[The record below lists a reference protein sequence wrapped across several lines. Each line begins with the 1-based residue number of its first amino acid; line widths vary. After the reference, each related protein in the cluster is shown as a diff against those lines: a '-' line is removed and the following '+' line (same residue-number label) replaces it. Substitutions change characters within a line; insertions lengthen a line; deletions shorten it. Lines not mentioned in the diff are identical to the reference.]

1 MRTHDDTWDIK
12 TSVGA
17 TAVMVAAARA
27 VETDRPDPLIRDP
40 YARLL
45 VTNAGAGAIWEAMLD
60 PTLVAKAAAI
70 DAETAAI
77 VAYLRSY
84 QAVRTNFFDTYFASA
99 VAAGIRQV
107 VILAS
112 GLDSRAYRLDWP
124 AGTIV
129 YEIDQPKV
137 LSYKST
143 TLAENGV
150 TPSAGRREV
159 PADLRQDWPAA
170 LRDAGFDPTART
182 AWLAEGLLMYL
193 PAEAQDRLF
202 TQVGAVS
209 VRAAGSRPRLRRCTA
224 KSGEQKCGH
233 GSRKWPMCSVSS
245 RPSTC
250 RNWSTTT
257 RIGRPLPT
265 GSPITVGGP
274 DPNVRPTRCAAW
286 VAGLRG
292 CRWRTTRLRSPSL
305 SPQSGCS
312 ERIRLTLYIRIYG
325 WIFSIA
331 GSTG

>member
-112 GLDSRAYRLDWP
+112 GLDSRAYRLD
-124 AGTIV
+124 
-129 YEIDQPKV
+129 
-137 LSYKST
+137 
-143 TLAENGV
+143 
-150 TPSAGRREV
+150 
-159 PADLRQDWPAA
+159 
-170 LRDAGFDPTART
+170 
-182 AWLAEGLLMYL
+182 
-193 PAEAQDRLF
+193 
-202 TQVGAVS
+202 
-209 VRAAGSRPRLRRCTA
+209 
-224 KSGEQKCGH
+224 
-233 GSRKWPMCSVSS
+233 
-245 RPSTC
+245 
-250 RNWSTTT
+250 
-257 RIGRPLPT
+257 
-265 GSPITVGGP
+265 
-274 DPNVRPTRCAAW
+274 
-286 VAGLRG
+286 
-292 CRWRTTRLRSPSL
+292 
-305 SPQSGCS
+305 
-312 ERIRLTLYIRIYG
+312 
-325 WIFSIA
+325 
-331 GSTG
+331 

>member
-193 PAEAQDRLF
+193 PAEAQDRLHPGRRRERGG
-202 TQVGAVS
+202 QPDRGRDCAGARR
-209 VRAAGSRPRLRRCTA
+209 RAASRNAGTVQE
-224 KSGEQKCGH
+224 SG
-233 GSRKWPMCSVSS
+233 
-245 RPSTC
+245 
-250 RNWSTTT
+250 
-257 RIGRPLPT
+257 
-265 GSPITVGGP
+265 
-274 DPNVRPTRCAAW
+274 RCARYRADHRR
-286 VAGLRG
+286 AGTGLPRPGSGVRCRLAHRSRLAGPIPTCARRDAPRG
-292 CRWRTTRLRSPSL
+292 SL
-305 SPQSGCS
+305 G
-312 ERIRLTLYIRIYG
+312 
-325 WIFSIA
+325 
-331 GSTG
+331 